1 MAELSAAVPAGMSG
15 ICGFDHDRVKIVR
28 GSVRGGG
35 FATRSDAV
43 DVSGL
48 STALPNVPSARLQ
61 LDVSTA
67 VLDKA
72 LDTSTHASLALVDA
86 LSVSEPPGLTF
97 SPAGL
102 SPGRTSRFVADL

>member
-1 MAELSAAVPAGMSG
+1 MSADLQTVVH
-15 ICGFDHDRVKIVR
+15 DHVKIVS
-28 GSVRGGG
+28 GCVRG
-35 FATRSDAV
+35 ARAPTRSTHV

-48 STALPNVPSARLQ
+48 STALANVPSARLQ
-61 LDVSTA
+61 LDVATA

-72 LDTSTHASLALVDA
+72 LDTTAQASLALVDA

-97 SPAGL
+97 SPTGL